1 MQPII
6 YLDNHATTPLDP
18 TVLESMMPFL
28 TTEFGNASSKSH
40 AYGWKAEFAVE
51 KAREQ
56 VARLLGAQSKEIIF
70 TSGATESNNTVL
82 LGVAEKA
89 ADRGKHIITTKIEHK
104 CILDTGKYLASKGY
118 DVTFLPVN
126 SSGQV
131 RVEEVKAAMRPD
143 TILLSVMFANNEVGT
158 INPIAELGALAHER
172 NVFFHTDA
180 AQAVGKVPVNVD
192 AMNIDLLSLSA
203 HKMYGPK
210 GIGALYIRRKNP
222 QVEITPLVHGGGQEL
237 GLRSGTLNVPGIV
250 GLGKACEIAGSH
262 MSAEIARV
270 TALRERLYRGLQE
283 RIGEVSLNGH
293 PTDRLPQSLNVAFPY
308 VESDSLV
315 ARLTN
320 IAVSS
325 TSACMSAASIPSYV
339 LAAMGVEPER
349 IHGSIRFGLG
359 RFTTEEE
366 ISYTI
371 DTVSTAVK
379 ELQAA
384 SPLYQLRQ
392 SDAKK

>member
-1 MQPII
+1 M
-6 YLDNHATTPLDP
+6 
-18 TVLESMMPFL
+18 
-28 TTEFGNASSKSH
+28 
-40 AYGWKAEFAVE
+40 
-51 KAREQ
+51 
-56 VARLLGAQSKEIIF
+56 
-70 TSGATESNNTVL
+70 
-82 LGVAEKA
+82 
-89 ADRGKHIITTKIEHK
+89 
-104 CILDTGKYLASKGY
+104 
-118 DVTFLPVN
+118 
-126 SSGQV
+126 
-131 RVEEVKAAMRPD
+131 
-143 TILLSVMFANNEVGT
+143 
-158 INPIAELGALAHER
+158 
-172 NVFFHTDA
+172 
-180 AQAVGKVPVNVD
+180 
-192 AMNIDLLSLSA
+192 
-203 HKMYGPK
+203 
-210 GIGALYIRRKNP
+210 
-222 QVEITPLVHGGGQEL
+222 
-237 GLRSGTLNVPGIV
+237 
-250 GLGKACEIAGSH
+250 
-262 MSAEIARV
+262 
-270 TALRERLYRGLQE
+270 
-283 RIGEVSLNGH
+283 
-293 PTDRLPQSLNVAFPY
+293 AFPY